1 MTADETILVV
11 DDEQNIRDVVEVSAS
26 QAGFE
31 VLEASDG
38 LEAWETFRDEQPELV
53 VLDIMMPELDGKEL
67 CRKIRGESEIPIIFL
82 TAKDEEID
90 RVVGLELGADDYV
103 TKPFSPKE
111 LVARIKAI
119 LRRTR
124 RFKEEVA
131 DERDSDDGE
140 QAIRE
145 EGALRL
151 DKERYEAALNGEP
164 IELTKTEFLIVWAMM
179 RYPGKVYSR
188 DELMNRAYD
197 PGVVVSDRTID
208 SHIRRA
214 REKFKEAGN
223 DPIETVHGLGYKLGD
238 QL

>member
-1 MTADETILVV
+1 MAAQETILVV
-11 DDEQNIRDVVEVSAS
+11 DDEQNIRDVVEFSAS

-31 VLEASDG
+31 VLEACDG
-38 LEAWETFRDEQPELV
+38 LEAWETFRAEKPDLV

-67 CRKIRGESEIPIIFL
+67 CRKIRGESEVPIIFL

-124 RFKEEVA
+124 QFEQEVA
-131 DERDSDDGE
+131 DESSSDDEE
-140 QAIRE
+140 QNIRE
-145 EGALRL
+145 EGSLRL
-151 DKERYEAALNGEP
+151 DKERYEAQLNGEP

-214 REKFKEAGN
+214 RKKFKEVGD
-223 DPIETVHGLGYKLGD
+223 DPIDTVHGLGYKLGD
-238 QL
+238 EL